1 MIYLGSHV
9 SFKAPH
15 YLFGSIQESLS
26 YGANACMI
34 YTGAPSN
41 TKRVSADKFQIEKA
55 SNLMKQT
62 GFDAGR
68 IIVHAP
74 YLINLANTV
83 QPDLFD
89 FGVRFLQS
97 EVQRTARLGA
107 STLVLHPGCHLK
119 AGLAAGID
127 QIVKGLN
134 QVLDADSSS
143 VRIALE
149 TMAGK
154 GTEIGFDLEQLQLIL
169 ERVHRPDRIGFCLDT
184 CHLHDAGYDLQDT
197 EGLLETI
204 DSQLDLKRILV
215 IHVNDSKNIR
225 DSHKDRHANIGKGYI
240 GLAPLARIVHHPA
253 LQGITKILETPYI
266 EKRPPYKEE
275 IALLRKSA

>member
-9 SFKAPH
+9 SFKAPY
-15 YLFGSIQESLS
+15 YLLGSIQESLS

-41 TKRVSADKFQIEKA
+41 TKRVPVERFQIEQA
-55 SNLMKQT
+55 FDLMKQV
-62 GFDAGR
+62 GFDSQR

-97 EVQRTARLGA
+97 EVQRTARLHA

-119 AGLAAGID
+119 AGLQTGID

-134 QVLDADSSS
+134 QVLDNDSSS

-154 GTEIGFDLEQLQLIL
+154 GTEIGFEFSQLKMIL
-169 ERVHRPDRIGFCLDT
+169 ERIHRPERIGFCLDT
-184 CHLHDAGYDLQDT
+184 CHMHDAGYDLQDT
-197 EGLLETI
+197 EGLLEMI
-204 DSQLDLKRILV
+204 DSQLGLDRILA
-215 IHVNDSKNIR
+215 IHINDSKNPR
-225 DSHKDRHANIGKGYI
+225 GSRKDRHANIGKGCI
-240 GLAPLARIVHHPA
+240 GLEALARMVHHPA
-253 LQGITKILETPYI
+253 LQEVTKILETPYI

>member
-134 QVLDADSSS
+134 LVLM
-143 VRIALE
+143 RILHLFVLRLKQWLARERRL
-149 TMAGK
+149 
-154 GTEIGFDLEQLQLIL
+154 GFDLEQLQMIL

-184 CHLHDAGYDLQDT
+184 CHLHDATRYLRVYRRLIRNHRFSIG
-197 EGLLETI
+197 
-204 DSQLDLKRILV
+204 LKRILV

-225 DSHKDRHANIGKGYI
+225 GSHKDRHANIGKGCI

>member
-15 YLFGSIQESLS
+15 YLLGSIQESLS

-41 TKRVSADKFQIEKA
+41 TKRVPVERFQIEQA
-55 SNLMKQT
+55 FDLMKQV
-62 GFDAGR
+62 GFDLQR

-97 EVQRTARLGA
+97 EVQRTARLHA

-119 AGLAAGID
+119 AGLQTGID

-134 QVLDADSSS
+134 QVLDNDSSS

-154 GTEIGFDLEQLQLIL
+154 GTEIGFEFSQLKMIL
-169 ERVHRPDRIGFCLDT
+169 ERIHRPDRIGFCLDT
-184 CHLHDAGYDLQDT
+184 CHMHDAGYDLQDT
-197 EGLLETI
+197 EGLLQMI
-204 DSQLDLKRILV
+204 DSQLGLDRILA
-215 IHVNDSKNIR
+215 IHVNDSKNPQGSR
-225 DSHKDRHANIGKGYI
+225 KDRHANIGNGCI
-240 GLAPLARIVHHPA
+240 GLEALARMVHHPV
-253 LQGITKILETPYI
+253 LQEVTKILETPYI